1 MLTLTEVDVTRRTA
15 NETLDYTA
23 AFQSFLQGYPTYA
36 HTAVLDEVRQREYS
50 RLDHEGHIYL
60 DYTGGGLHAASQV
73 QRHLDL
79 LNSHVFGNPHSQ
91 NPTSLAMTARV
102 EQAREAVLRHFNA
115 PAQEYV
121 VIFTPNAS
129 GALKLVGEA
138 YPFTPNG
145 HYLLT
150 ADNHNSVNGVR
161 QFAAAKGAAITHIPV
176 IPPEL
181 RLNRTRVAQALEL
194 ATPGAPNL
202 FAFPAQSNYSGVQH
216 PLDLV
221 ETAHTRGWDVLLD
234 AAAYAP
240 TNRLD
245 LTVCQPDFVSVS
257 FYKILGYPTGIG
269 CLLARRAALARL
281 ARPWFA
287 GGAISFAS
295 VRTGRHL
302 LAPAEVGFEDGTVN
316 YLTIPAV
323 ETGLQFLN
331 EISIDLIHN
340 RVAALTGWLIE
351 ALLALRHDS
360 GRPLVYLHGPR
371 NLEQRGGT
379 VTMNFYDPAGQ
390 AFDVYRLEQRANRA
404 KISLRTGCFCNPGAN
419 EIAQDLPA
427 QGLEAY
433 LLTQPPPTPTGL
445 NEYMQRHHAR
455 VAGATRVSLGLATN
469 FADVYGFVMFLRRL
483 LNKQATDL

>member
-1 MLTLTEVDVTRRTA
+1 MFTFTEVDVTRCTA
-15 NETLDYTA
+15 NDSLDFAA
-23 AFQSFLQGYPTYA
+23 AFQAFLHAYPAYA

-50 RLDHEGHIYL
+50 RLDDEGHIYL

-138 YPFTPNG
+138 YPFTPHG

-161 QFAAAKGAAITHIPV
+161 QFAAARGAAVTHIPV

-181 RLNRTRVAQALEL
+181 RLNRQAVAQALEL

-221 ETAHTRGWDVLLD
+221 EMAHARGWDVLLD

-245 LTVCQPDFVSVS
+245 LAVCQPDFVSIS
-257 FYKILGYPTGIG
+257 FYKMFGYPTGIG

-287 GGAISFAS
+287 GGTISFAS
-295 VRTGRHL
+295 VRSGRHR

-323 ETGLQFLN
+323 ETGLRFLSA
-331 EISIDLIHN
+331 IGMDLIHK
-340 RVAALTGWLIE
+340 RVTMLTGWLIE
-351 ALLALRHDS
+351 TLLALRHDN
-360 GRPLVYLHGPR
+360 GRPLVYLHGPK

-390 AFDVYRLEQRANRA
+390 AFDVYRLEQLANRS

-419 EIAQDLPA
+419 EIAHDLPA
-427 QGLEAY
+427 QGLETY
-433 LLTQPPPTPTGL
+433 LLAQPAPTPSGL

-455 VAGATRVSLGLATN
+455 VAGATRISVGLVTN
-469 FADVYGFVMFLRRL
+469 FADVHGFVTFLRRL
-483 LNKQATDL
+483 LNNQAADL